1 MNINNI
7 EELGKL
13 IKNTRKAQKLTQKD
27 LALVAGMSVRLIVE
41 LENGK
46 RGVSIESIIKLCS
59 LLGMK
64 IDIEQAKNE

>member
-1 MNINNI
+1 MKINNI

-46 RGVSIESIIKLCS
+46 RGVSIESVIKLCS

-64 IDIEQAKNE
+64 IDIE

>member
-1 MNINNI
+1 MDINNI

-64 IDIEQAKNE
+64 IDIE

>member
-1 MNINNI
+1 MKINNI

-64 IDIEQAKNE
+64 IDIE

>member
-64 IDIEQAKNE
+64 IDIE

>member
-27 LALVAGMSVRLIVE
+27 LALVAGLSVRLIVE

-64 IDIEQAKNE
+64 IDIE

>member
-46 RGVSIESIIKLCS
+46 RGVSIESIINLCS

-64 IDIEQAKNE
+64 IDIE

>member
-7 EELGKL
+7 EELGRL
-13 IKNTRKAQKLTQKD
+13 IKNARKTQKLTQKD

-46 RGVSIESIIKLCS
+46 RGVSIESVIKLCS

-64 IDIEQAKNE
+64 IDIE

>member
-41 LENGK
+41 LEKGK

-64 IDIEQAKNE
+64 IDIE

>member
-46 RGVSIESIIKLCS
+46 RGVSIESIVKLCS

-64 IDIEQAKNE
+64 IDIE

>member
-13 IKNTRKAQKLTQKD
+13 IKNIRKAQKLTQKD

-64 IDIEQAKNE
+64 IDIE

>member
-46 RGVSIESIIKLCS
+46 RGVSIESVIKLCS

-64 IDIEQAKNE
+64 IDIE

>member
-7 EELGKL
+7 EELGRL
-13 IKNTRKAQKLTQKD
+13 IKNARKAQKLTQKD

-46 RGVSIESIIKLCS
+46 RGVSIESVIKLCS

-64 IDIEQAKNE
+64 IDIE

>member
-13 IKNTRKAQKLTQKD
+13 IKKTRKAQKLTQKD

-64 IDIEQAKNE
+64 IDIE